1 LSLSFVFVF
10 DDVFCLVLV
19 LSPPSIDG
27 IHYDSEAK
35 HYDSDAKHYDSDAKH
50 YDSEAKHHKPEDVY
64 ATEWLLCFVCAWIPT
79 PIPRPYRVAIAFCE
93 AVLLGLYIFA
103 AMYIDLK
110 RSAPVVILIA
120 MFLFIVF
127 CECMAMAYKDVVH
140 DFLAV
145 SRPMLKKSIV
155 AAIFC
160 AAVVLLLV
168 QALTKNEPLRI
179 VSFGG
184 VICMNGIGAY
194 MSSCHACM
202 YDVCLW

>member
-1 LSLSFVFVF
+1 M
-10 DDVFCLVLV
+10 
-19 LSPPSIDG
+19 
-27 IHYDSEAK
+27 HYDSEAK
-35 HYDSDAKHYDSDAKH
+35 HY
-50 YDSEAKHHKPEDVY
+50 KPEDVY

-79 PIPRPYRVAIAFCE
+79 LLPRPYRVAIALCE
-93 AVLLGLYIFA
+93 AVLLGLYVFA

-120 MFLFIVF
+120 IFLFIVF
-127 CECMAMAYKDVVH
+127 CECMAMAYKDAVR

-160 AAVVLLLV
+160 AAAVLLFI
-168 QALTKNEPLRI
+168 QALNKNEPLRI

-184 VICMNGIGAY
+184 LVCMNGIGAY
-194 MSSCHACM
+194 TYYH
-202 YDVCLW
+202 VCLFVCVGLFAYPYSFVTLIDTQKYMFSTGFGVSAYF